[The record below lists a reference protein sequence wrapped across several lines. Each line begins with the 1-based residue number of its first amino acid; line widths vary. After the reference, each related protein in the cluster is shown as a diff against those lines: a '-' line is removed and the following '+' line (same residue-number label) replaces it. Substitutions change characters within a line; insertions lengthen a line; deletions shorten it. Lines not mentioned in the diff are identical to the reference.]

1 MSSPNGVN
9 MDSKERLLIGEASA
23 ATGVAARKINQ
34 LLADAVLPGSVAMK
48 VANRRRLHAC
58 AVSMVSFGAADGPM
72 LSKGVRL
79 DAMRMIERY
88 VKANWRQLWRDP
100 GAASGLRFDCKKSL
114 NISLGGKVTKA
125 ILGLNSWAGTRE
137 RVVED
142 PDIGGGMPVLRG
154 TRVGVHEAVDAPAGD
169 GLNTALKDLPSLC
182 REDLEAAA
190 LYAIVYPSTRRPVLG
205 TLGVA

>member
-1 MSSPNGVN
+1 

-34 LLADAVLPGSVAMK
+34 LLDDAVLPGSAAMK

-58 AVSMVSFGAADGPM
+58 TVSKVSFGAADGPM

-100 GAASGLRFDCKKSL
+100 GAASGLRFDCNCL
-114 NISLGGKVTKA
+114 IISLGGKVTKA

-154 TRVGVHEAVDAPAGD
+154 TRVGVHEAVDALAGD